1 MVIGHNGIVFEYR
14 AMMMIDIGLYN
25 AYIDKYITQNYTEEK
40 AQIEALDLLKKHEAI
55 DFWEVT

>member
-1 MVIGHNGIVFEYR
+1 
-14 AMMMIDIGLYN
+14 MMMIDIGLYN